1 MSHGFVTSATLQDGK
16 ITFTVGVYGFDAN
29 EPVEISGY
37 ATQTGGAFVNIYQI
51 AQVPVMA
58 DPAVEVT
65 VAVPA
70 NPQSRK
76 QFDPNEQI
84 TVVIRAAKV
93 WVTVLGSTQPVGVG
107 PESVPP
113 GGPITWGNVQVVT
126 RLNGDTGSP
135 GQWAAQAVFAPQ
147 AV

>member
-1 MSHGFVTSATLQDGK
+1 MSHGFVTSATLQNGK
-16 ITFTVGVYGFDAN
+16 ITFSVGVYEFKAG

-37 ATQTGGAFVNIYQI
+37 ATQTNGAFVNIYQI
-51 AQVPVMA
+51 VQVPVMA
-58 DPAVEVT
+58 DPAVDVT

-93 WVTVLGSTQPVGVG
+93 WVTVLGSNPQIGSEAVSSG
-107 PESVPP
+107 S
-113 GGPITWGNVQVVT
+113 PITWGDVQVVT
-126 RLNGDTGSP
+126 KLNGDTGTP
-135 GQWAAQAVFAPQ
+135 GSWAQQAV
-147 AV
+147 

>member
-1 MSHGFVTSATLQDGK
+1 MSHGFVTSATLQNGK
-16 ITFTVGVYGFDAN
+16 ITFSVGVYEFKAG

-37 ATQTGGAFVNIYQI
+37 ATQTNGAFVNIYQI
-51 AQVPVMA
+51 KQVPDMA
-58 DPAVEVT
+58 DPAVDVT
-65 VAVPA
+65 VD
-70 NPQSRK
+70 PQSGQ
-76 QFDPNEQI
+76 QFSQDDEI

-135 GQWAAQAVFAPQ
+135 GKWAAQAV
-147 AV
+147 

>member
-1 MSHGFVTSATLQDGK
+1 MPLMSHGFVTSATLQNGK
-16 ITFTVGVYGFDAN
+16 ITFSVGVYEFKAG

-37 ATQTGGAFVNIYQI
+37 ATQTNGAFVNIYQI
-51 AQVPVMA
+51 KQVPDMA
-58 DPAVEVT
+58 DPAVDVT
-65 VAVPA
+65 VD
-70 NPQSRK
+70 PQSGQ
-76 QFDPNEQI
+76 QFSQDDEI

>member
-1 MSHGFVTSATLQDGK
+1 MSHGFVTSATLQNGK
-16 ITFTVGVYGFDAN
+16 ITFSVGVYEFKAG

-37 ATQTGGAFVNIYQI
+37 ATQTNGAFVNIYQI
-51 AQVPVMA
+51 KQVPDMA
-58 DPAVEVT
+58 DPAVDVT
-65 VAVPA
+65 VD
-70 NPQSRK
+70 PQSGQ
-76 QFDPNEQI
+76 QFSQDDEI

>member
-1 MSHGFVTSATLQDGK
+1 MSHGFVTSATLQNGK
-16 ITFTVGVYGFDAN
+16 ITFSVGVYEFKAG

-37 ATQTGGAFVNIYQI
+37 ATQTNGAFVNIYQI
-51 AQVPVMA
+51 KQVPDMA
-58 DPAVEVT
+58 DPAVDVT
-65 VAVPA
+65 VD
-70 NPQSRK
+70 PQSGQ
-76 QFDPNEQI
+76 QFSQDDEI

-135 GQWAAQAVFAPQ
+135 GQ
-147 AV
+147 